1 MIAALR
7 TAQRLVALL
16 LQLTALAG
24 GPGLNALEV
33 YEHTH
38 RSSPGHGHRAHYEQR
53 GGQDH
58 DDVCRIYRSSAPVRT
73 PDVPSTIVVLPD
85 SVPVSLH
92 TPYTKHAARFSHRL
106 PPSRAPP
113 TLIL

>member
-1 MIAALR
+1 MIAVLR
-7 TAQRLVALL
+7 PVQRLVVLL

-24 GPGLNALEV
+24 GPGQTALEA

-58 DDVCRIYRSSAPVRT
+58 DDVCRVWRSSAPVQT
-73 PDVPSTIVVLPD
+73 PEVPATIVVLPD
-85 SVPVSLH
+85 PALI
-92 TPYTKHAARFSHRL
+92 TPAPAGTSRRAGLSHRL

-113 TLIL
+113 LPEV